1 MWIGTTLNWSGTKP
15 VENEKLKS
23 SWRGIDKT
31 PFKVLRKEVEI
42 LDGPQAL
49 LELSDIII
57 LSISVELVGDKKKIE
72 ACGLSRQQLNGR
84 FGLGTADAK
93 FFPILEKNLFKCT
106 PIALSFVISCSLI
119 INLLLLFLPCWSW
132 NILYNNWFYLV

>member
-1 MWIGTTLNWSGTKP
+1 MWIGTTLATLNWSGTKP
-15 VENEKLKS
+15 VENEQLKN

-31 PFKVLRKEVEI
+31 PFKVLRREVEI

-93 FFPILEKNLFKCT
+93 FFSNIREEFIQMYTNSFIICNLMF
-106 PIALSFVISCSLI
+106 
-119 INLLLLFLPCWSW
+119 IN
-132 NILYNNWFYLV
+132 N